1 MGLTDLVKKR
11 TLFKAKLN
19 RIQTTANKHDA
30 CNPMEDHTINSLLED
45 LALIKT
51 KVDAIQEEAAT
62 LCSTDDEIEEQV
74 EVSEWFQQKILHIQS
89 LLINLRGSTVNPN
102 GIGSGPHVRLPRM
115 ELPSFDGRHEDWQSF
130 QDLFIATV
138 DNNQSLSG
146 AQKLQYLKSCVRGN
160 AASLIQSFTI
170 TDQNYREAWGLLVD
184 RYDNKRELVQAIL
197 KRLHNQPS
205 VKTESPSGLQKLL
218 DVTQECIRSLQVL
231 GRPVDTWDDLLVFL
245 VVEKL
250 DSNSRREWAMTL
262 KGSEPPSFKDLHC
275 FLDLHIR
282 GLQASGDHLG
292 SHSNAKYKSNG
303 NQMGGDKRH
312 AQSHLGVSGGS
323 CQVCKS
329 AHLLH
334 QCSKFQHMTICER
347 VAVVNSSSLCI
358 NCLRPGHWANKCKTR
373 GVCKF
378 CKKKHNSLLHGDSEH
393 KENHASS
400 SSKGSGSEG
409 AVRSVVSSH
418 CSLNQ
423 VLLKGVSFE
432 LWYCEVV

>member
-1 MGLTDLVKKR
+1 M
-11 TLFKAKLN
+11 
-19 RIQTTANKHDA
+19 
-30 CNPMEDHTINSLLED
+30 
-45 LALIKT
+45 
-51 KVDAIQEEAAT
+51 
-62 LCSTDDEIEEQV
+62 
-74 EVSEWFQQKILHIQS
+74 
-89 LLINLRGSTVNPN
+89 
-102 GIGSGPHVRLPRM
+102 
-115 ELPSFDGRHEDWQSF
+115 
-130 QDLFIATV
+130 
-138 DNNQSLSG
+138 
-146 AQKLQYLKSCVRGN
+146 
-160 AASLIQSFTI
+160 
-170 TDQNYREAWGLLVD
+170 
-184 RYDNKRELVQAIL
+184 QAIL

-262 KGSEPPSFKDLHC
+262 KGSELPSFKDLQC

-282 GLQASGDHLG
+282 VLQASGDHLG

-334 QCSKFQHMTICER
+334 QCSKFQQMTMSER

-358 NCLRPGHWANKCKTR
+358 NCLRPGHWANKCKTS

-378 CKKKHNSLLHGDSEH
+378 CKKKHNSLLHRDSEH

-423 VLLKGVSFE
+423 VLLKTALVAVTDQFGKKKTLRALLDDGSQGSFMTEICAQGLGLQVQKTDVTIRGISAAPVCSVNGQVSLVINSLVTNASVKVTALVGAKVTGLSSTQKCCRKSWNHLEGLQLADPTFHTPSKIDI
-432 LWYCEVV
+432 LLGSMY